1 MKVTIE
7 FSGLAKVFSK
17 RNNLEMNLPED
28 ATYRDIVRNLAKK
41 YPAFINILIAPDR
54 ENFLSSTML
63 VINGDL
69 VNPIMILDQTPV
81 DGENL
86 HLMSVVTGG

>member
-1 MKVTIE
+1 MYVTLE
-7 FSGLAKVFSK
+7 FSGLAKILSG
-17 RNNLEMNLPED
+17 RNTLELPLQD
-28 ATYRDIVRNLAKK
+28 GATYRDIVKDLAKR
-41 YPAFINILIAPDR
+41 YPAFINILIAPDK

-69 VNPIMILDQTPV
+69 VNPVMILDQSPV

-86 HLMSVVTGG
+86 HLMSVITGG

>member
-1 MKVTIE
+1 VNVTIE
-7 FSGLAKVFSK
+7 FSGLAKILTG
-17 RNNLEMNLPED
+17 RNDLVITLSQG
-28 ATYRDIVRNLAKK
+28 ATYRDIVRELSKR
-41 YPAFINILIAPDR
+41 YPTFIDILIAPDK

-69 VNPIMILDQTPV
+69 VNPVMILDQSPA

-86 HLMSVVTGG
+86 HLMSVITGG

>member
-1 MKVTIE
+1 VNVTIE
-7 FSGLAKVFSK
+7 FSGLAKILSG
-17 RNNLEMNLPED
+17 RNNLDITLPEG
-28 ATYRDIVRNLAKK
+28 ATYRSIVKELAKR
-41 YPAFINILIAPDR
+41 YPGFINILIAPDL

-69 VNPIMILDQTPV
+69 VNPVMILDQSPS

-86 HLMSVVTGG
+86 HLMSVITGG

>member
-1 MKVTIE
+1 MNVTLE
-7 FSGLAKVFSK
+7 FSGLAKILSG
-17 RNNLEMNLPED
+17 RNTLEMPLPEG
-28 ATYRDIVRNLAKK
+28 ATYRDIVKGLAKR
-41 YPAFINILIAPDR
+41 YPAFINILIAPDK

-69 VNPIMILDQTPV
+69 VNPVMILDQAPA

-86 HLMSVVTGG
+86 HLMSVITGG

>member
-7 FSGLAKVFSK
+7 FSGLAKILSG
-17 RNNLEMNLPED
+17 RNNLDITLPD
-28 ATYRDIVRNLAKK
+28 GATYRSIVRDLAKR
-41 YPAFINILIAPDR
+41 YPAFINILIAPDA

-69 VNPIMILDQTPV
+69 VNPVMILDQSPA

-86 HLMSVVTGG
+86 HLMSVITGG

>member
-7 FSGLAKVFSK
+7 FSGIAGILSGRQELTLTLPEGTSYRQIVRDLAK
-17 RNNLEMNLPED
+17 R
-28 ATYRDIVRNLAKK
+28 
-41 YPAFINILIAPDR
+41 YPAFINILIAPDK

-69 VNPIMILDQTPV
+69 VNPVMILT
-81 DGENL
+81 NRRRW
-86 HLMSVVTGG
+86 